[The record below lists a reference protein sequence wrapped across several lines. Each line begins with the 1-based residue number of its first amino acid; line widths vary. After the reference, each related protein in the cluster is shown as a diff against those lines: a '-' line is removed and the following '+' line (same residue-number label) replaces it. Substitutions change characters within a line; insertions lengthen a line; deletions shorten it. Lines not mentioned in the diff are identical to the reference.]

1 MLFRT
6 GVGETM
12 PRVRDFLYRF
22 RPAGAPGAAAQAG
35 VPIERTAE
43 LTPELEPLFASLAQ
57 TEGEC
62 ADLRDRARADAA
74 AIRGQQADLAR
85 GVILAAE
92 ARTAAERAA
101 AAATV
106 QQRVESQA
114 ADLVAAAGQE
124 AAAVRQRATSRM
136 PTFVGE
142 AVGRLATELGMQ
154 ALPRKPDAS

>member
-1 MLFRT
+1 
-6 GVGETM
+6 M

-22 RPAGAPGAAAQAG
+22 RPAGAPGAAAEAG
-35 VPIERTAE
+35 VPTDRTAE
-43 LTPELEPLFASLAQ
+43 LTAELEPLFASLAQ

-62 ADLRDRARADAA
+62 TDLRDRARADAA

-85 GVILAAE
+85 GVISAAE

-106 QQRVESQA
+106 QQRAESQA
-114 ADLVAAAGQE
+114 ADLIAAAGRE

-136 PTFVGE
+136 PRFVAE
-142 AVGRLATELGMQ
+142 AVGHLATELAAQ
-154 ALPRKPDAS
+154 AVPPRKADAS